1 MYAMVRRWM
10 LGGSRLTELPD
21 GTVISPQSTTT
32 DRWVAR
38 ELRKPRREVNAESK
52 MACPE
57 FTVSAP
63 NVPKMFSF
71 LLDQSEN
78 RSQEGV

>member
-1 MYAMVRRWM
+1 
-10 LGGSRLTELPD
+10 LH
-21 GTVISPQSTTT
+21 
-32 DRWVAR
+32 AR
-38 ELRKPRREVNAESK
+38 LRKPRREVNAESK